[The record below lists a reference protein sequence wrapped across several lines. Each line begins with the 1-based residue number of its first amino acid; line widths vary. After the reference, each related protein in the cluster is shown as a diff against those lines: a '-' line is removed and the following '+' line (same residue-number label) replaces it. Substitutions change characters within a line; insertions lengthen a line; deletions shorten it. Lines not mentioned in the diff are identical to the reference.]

1 MKWTKDKTTKPC
13 SGRITFNSPKYTKE
27 IKVIL
32 ENISPKKTPNP
43 DEFTS
48 DSTTHVRKNCTN
60 SIQTLSEN
68 CREWNTLQLTLQSQ
82 PYSKAKTRQKL
93 SRKDYRPISF
103 MNVLAKTLKKI
114 LTK

>member
-13 SGRITFNSPKYTKE
+13 SGRNTSNSPKYTKE

-32 ENISPKKTPNP
+32 ENISPKKTSNP

-48 DSTTHVRKNCTN
+48 DSTTHIRKNCTN

-68 CREWNTLQLTLQSQ
+68 GIGRNTSQ
-82 PYSKAKTRQKL
+82 CNFKRLVLPNPDKDSTKTKHNTIDTFDL
-93 SRKDYRPISF
+93 SYQI
-103 MNVLAKTLKKI
+103 
-114 LTK
+114 